1 MSNKWKPSNRKRK
14 PFEYTK
20 KFRKLITNIDKS
32 LEPGNLV
39 KMRQCGIVLLYI
51 GNDKSKKTWHRKYY
65 FLSNGKI
72 NVYKRD
78 FLYNF
83 EVLNESR

>member
-1 MSNKWKPSNRKRK
+1 MH
-14 PFEYTK
+14 TK
-20 KFRKLITNIDKS
+20 KFRKLITSIDKS
-32 LEPGNLV
+32 LLPGILV
-39 KMRQCGIVLLYI
+39 KIRNDPYNKILMYI

-65 FLSNGKI
+65 FLANGKI

-83 EVLNESR
+83 EILNENR